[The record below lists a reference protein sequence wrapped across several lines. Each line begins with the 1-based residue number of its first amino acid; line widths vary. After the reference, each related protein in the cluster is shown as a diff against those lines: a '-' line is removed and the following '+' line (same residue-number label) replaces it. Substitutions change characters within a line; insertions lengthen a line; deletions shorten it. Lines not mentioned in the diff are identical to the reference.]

1 MEYEEE
7 MRPEKGHMPNYMS
20 ELSGF
25 TEPDIYEINNEDDS
39 LNTLNEIENKKH
51 GVIMIIF

>member
-7 MRPEKGHMPNYMS
+7 MRPEKHDMPNYLA

-25 TEPDIYEINNEDDS
+25 TEPAIYEINDEDDS

-51 GVIMIIF
+51 GMIMIMF